1 LEVRERGGDTVDMP
15 RMREIEIGKA
25 HRRRSLMKEDR
36 QPKFLGTSEDRERLR
51 SERIEVLVI
60 GAKLDTAQAEGMN
73 AALALIQRVR
83 MEGMHSREAN
93 DLCRIRLHERRGIV
107 IHPWGFVDELAVIG
121 HIAARI
127 GRDVE
132 DNGAIDAFERA
143 HMLVPGM
150 RSGGR
155 LIG

>member
-1 LEVRERGGDTVDMP
+1 
-15 RMREIEIGKA
+15 I
-25 HRRRSLMKEDR
+25 
-36 QPKFLGTSEDRERLR
+36 
-51 SERIEVLVI
+51 
-60 GAKLDTAQAEGMN
+60 
-73 AALALIQRVR
+73 R
-83 MEGMHSREAN
+83 MEGMHSQEAN
-93 DLCRIRLHERRGIV
+93 ELFRIRLHERRGIV

-155 LIG
+155 LIGAPLAIEFGAGSLGSNPMSWGVVVNIDDHGFGRAPRFATGESVCRGIELLWPLQAV